1 MAERP
6 FSPSAVHSWKSLS
19 SQELGQKLTSLSLVL
34 DREEKVIICTKCR
47 YALKPSDVVSKH
59 LREKHGT
66 SAKERHGLNGFRV
79 RD

>member
-59 LREKHGT
+59 LREKHGI

-79 RD
+79 RG